1 MVRVPKDLEASRVS
15 PAHRALLAKGF
26 DELTCWCVQN
36 HVPLPTAYRT
46 SPLEMDELFVSYIKF
61 CHAENR
67 PISQARRAVLGVQ
80 HRYRHL
86 VRNLKQ
92 SWDVLKTW
100 EMDKPLAMRIPC
112 PEIIAKAIFCVALTK
127 AFVVCPEE
135 AHYWLPFGILV
146 WTGWFGLLRPGEIIK
161 LRCRDVV
168 LPSVIHSVLGETG
181 AVLGIENP
189 KNRRQMG
196 KRQVCK
202 IDNELATKWLAWL
215 TSGLDPDVKLFP
227 SSYGKFLS
235 LFKIALAE
243 LGLTHLGLTPASL
256 RAGRATH
263 LFISGVETSRL
274 RVVGRW
280 KCLETLDH
288 YIQVA
293 ASALTL
299 ISLNS
304 AEVCQLERIHSRAGV
319 FQVPPVRPWSD
330 FFSRAKQYRAH
341 TLWTLN
347 QWRRQSAGR
356 KTSSRR
362 VDPSSASRWV

>member
-1 MVRVPKDLEASRVS
+1 M
-15 PAHRALLAKGF
+15 
-26 DELTCWCVQN
+26 
-36 HVPLPTAYRT
+36 
-46 SPLEMDELFVSYIKF
+46 
-61 CHAENR
+61 
-67 PISQARRAVLGVQ
+67 
-80 HRYRHL
+80 
-86 VRNLKQ
+86 
-92 SWDVLKTW
+92 
-100 EMDKPLAMRIPC
+100 
-112 PEIIAKAIFCVALTK
+112 
-127 AFVVCPEE
+127 
-135 AHYWLPFGILV
+135 
-146 WTGWFGLLRPGEIIK
+146 
-161 LRCRDVV
+161 

-196 KRQVCK
+196 KWQVCK

-215 TSGLDPDVKLFP
+215 TSCLDPDVKLFP

-256 RAGRATH
+256 RAGRATR

-274 RVVGRW
+274 RVMGRW

-319 FQVPPVRPWSD
+319 FQVPPVRP
-330 FFSRAKQYRAH
+330 
-341 TLWTLN
+341 
-347 QWRRQSAGR
+347 
-356 KTSSRR
+356 
-362 VDPSSASRWV
+362 